1 MTGRVGDGHAGPGG
15 PGATPDGRLV
25 TIETKI
31 MKTEKTT
38 LSPALA
44 AKLHEPLLALHAAM
58 EVEPLWRAF
67 QRVMRTAFPV
77 HRMTLF
83 LGHLGM
89 GEARVVLTDPP
100 IRNPED
106 WYNARGKTNLFTP
119 FIAAHRGIK
128 FYRFSE
134 VLPPQAEFVQSE
146 FYRSFAEPEGWDK
159 GVSALYWARREV
171 TAMFSL
177 YRAPAQPEFTAAE
190 LAVLQHLHPFV
201 GIAIERVQKLH
212 TERLARRGLEEF
224 NKNIPVGLVFLDW
237 EQGVEFANPE
247 AHRLC
252 AEWNF
257 GPAAARAL
265 NLRDAFVLP
274 PAVLAA
280 AARLRDRVQARD
292 AKQLHSLPGDVA
304 QVEAEAATGLRAQI
318 SVLNNPASA
327 LAKPRFLVVID
338 ARPAAPGEPAAVTP
352 ENLARLREL
361 TPREREIALLVCE
374 GHSNAEVARRLSK
387 SVLTIKTQLNSVFRK
402 LGVSSRAKL
411 MAMLR

>member
-1 MTGRVGDGHAGPGG
+1 MLPRRSA
-15 PGATPDGRLV
+15 REL
-25 TIETKI
+25 IENQ
-31 MKTEKTT
+31 MEKTEKKT

-67 QRVMRTAFPV
+67 QRLMRAAFPV
-77 HRMTLF
+77 HRVTLF

-89 GEARVVLTDPP
+89 GEARVVFTDPA
-100 IRNPED
+100 ITQPEE

-119 FIAAHRGIK
+119 FIEAHRGLK

-134 VLPPQAEFVQSE
+134 VLPPRAEFVRSE
-146 FYRSFAEPEGWDK
+146 FYRKFAEPEGWDK

-177 YRAPAQPEFTAAE
+177 YRAPTQPEFTTAE

-212 TERLARRGLEEF
+212 TERLARRSLEEF
-224 NKNIPVGLVFLDW
+224 NRNIPVGLVFLDW
-237 EQGVEFANPE
+237 EQRVEFANPE
-247 AHRLC
+247 AHRVC
-252 AEWNF
+252 AQWNF
-257 GPAAARAL
+257 GAAARAL
-265 NLRDAFVLP
+265 NVRDAFALP
-274 PAVLAA
+274 AAVLAA
-280 AARLRDRVQARD
+280 VAELRARVAGRD
-292 AKQLHSLPGDVA
+292 AKQLLSLPGDVA
-304 QVEAEAATGLRAQI
+304 QVEPAGTTGLRAQI
-318 SVLNNPASA
+318 TVLNNPASA
-327 LAKPRFLVVID
+327 LAKPRFLVVLD
-338 ARPAAPGEPAAVTP
+338 TRPVASDEPAAVSP
-352 ENLARLREL
+352 EKLNQLRDL

-374 GHSNAEVARRLSK
+374 GHSNAEVAKRLSK

-402 LGVSSRAKL
+402 LGVESRAKL